1 MTKTLLWMN
10 RRCWLAVGLLTVGHC
25 AQAQTNDSQAVSFA
39 RQAGIVAGAA
49 QACGQPIALMTS
61 RTAEVIATLATDS
74 KDVSAATGAYKRAI
88 QDSAASQTLS
98 QQLTC
103 NKVVNDF
110 NKLPLLQPDYQQQV
124 IEPLTK
130 DMAKPVV
137 AASPTATTTP
147 TTAPASTNP
156 AATTTTTP
164 AAAPAPAMPAINGQ
178 QAAVPVQQMV
188 TGGAP
193 PTADANAANPS
204 NGTALPNNINT
215 ANLSPEDRVRMAQK
229 LTDMAA
235 SLLNTTT
242 QPQQFTNS
250 YGQNVPQTVNGVGAN
265 NPSFN
270 NSLGVTPYP
279 SGQTS
284 NSAIAASDPGLQ
296 PYPQSPALTQ
306 SYPP

>member
-10 RRCWLAVGLLTVGHC
+10 KRCWLTVGLLSVAHFGH
-25 AQAQTNDSQAVSFA
+25 AQTNDSQAVSFA

-61 RTAEVIATLATDS
+61 RTSEVIAALATDAT
-74 KDVSAATGAYKRAI
+74 DVSAATGAYKRAI

-110 NKLPLLQPDYQQQV
+110 NKLPLLQPDYQKQV
-124 IEPLTK
+124 IDPLTK
-130 DMAKPVV
+130 DMVKPAAVAPV
-137 AASPTATTTP
+137 AAAPANNLAGSTTP
-147 TTAPASTNP
+147 TTNGQPPVAVQQVVTGN
-156 AATTTTTP
+156 
-164 AAAPAPAMPAINGQ
+164 AAPA
-178 QAAVPVQQMV
+178 V
-188 TGGAP
+188 
-193 PTADANAANPS
+193 DANATNPGNAS
-204 NGTALPNNINT
+204 TMPPNL
-215 ANLSPEDRVRMAQK
+215 LSDDRVRMAQK

-235 SLLNTTT
+235 ALLNTTT
-242 QPQQFTNS
+242 QPQNNYAQ
-250 YGQNVPQTVNGVGAN
+250 YVPQTVNGIGAD
-265 NPSFN
+265 NPSFS

-284 NSAIAASDPGLQ
+284 SSAVAAADPSLQ
-296 PYPQSPALTQ
+296 AYPQSPALTQ